1 MMSVCPNTTMMERR
15 LIVCVG
21 HALRWVDLLCA
32 LASDGGLLQTGCLLT
47 VLSHTHH
54 DVKHPGNPLSLASGR
69 SWRH

>member
-21 HALRWVDLLCA
+21 HVLRSVDLLCA
-32 LASDGGLLQTGCLLT
+32 LASDWLLLT

-54 DVKHPGNPLSLASGR
+54 DVQHSGNPLLLASGR